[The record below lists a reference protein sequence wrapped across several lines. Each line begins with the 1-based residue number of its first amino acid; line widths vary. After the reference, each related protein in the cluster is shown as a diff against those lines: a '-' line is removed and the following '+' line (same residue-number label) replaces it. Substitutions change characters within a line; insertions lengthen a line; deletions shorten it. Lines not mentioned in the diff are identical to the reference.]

1 MLENQ
6 TNLKTAIILAGGKGT
21 RLRPLT
27 DFTPKPLLPVNGK
40 PIIEHIIDN
49 LKRGGVKHIILSVG
63 YKADKIKDYF
73 GDGSAFGV
81 KIDYC
86 IEDTPLGTGGAIK
99 LASRGIVRS
108 FIALNGD
115 NLADFDYD
123 KMYEV
128 HRRNNARITMAL
140 YPVEDVTQ
148 FGIVKLDGEIIVE
161 FIDKPQ
167 IEEAPSNLNNAGA
180 YIIEQGVLDM
190 LPEGMCSIEKDCF
203 EKLAVEG
210 VIFAYSHEDQ
220 WFPTDNI
227 EKYNN
232 ANKKY
237 KE

>member
-1 MLENQ
+1 
-6 TNLKTAIILAGGKGT
+6 
-21 RLRPLT
+21 
-27 DFTPKPLLPVNGK
+27 
-40 PIIEHIIDN
+40 
-49 LKRGGVKHIILSVG
+49 
-63 YKADKIKDYF
+63 
-73 GDGSAFGV
+73 
-81 KIDYC
+81 
-86 IEDTPLGTGGAIK
+86 
-99 LASRGIVRS
+99 
-108 FIALNGD
+108 
-115 NLADFDYD
+115 
-123 KMYEV
+123 
-128 HRRNNARITMAL
+128 MAL

-210 VIFAYSHEDQ
+210 VIFAYNHDGQ

-237 KE
+237 EI